1 MYEHD
6 VVEHLLLYCSTASTV
21 EHSAINLHEAA
32 KQVRADK
39 SASASKQTDSI
50 YVLYCSS
57 STSSTAQHSAISP
70 HKAAKQERVDQRAT
84 AQPSRQRASTVL
96 QYRKHSAISLHK
108 AAKQIR
114 ANQSATTQASKQT
127 VLASASACRRAFTQH
142 AEFSKRT

>member
-70 HKAAKQERVDQRAT
+70 HKAAKQVRA
-84 AQPSRQRASTVL
+84 
-96 QYRKHSAISLHK
+96 H
-108 AAKQIR
+108 
-114 ANQSATTQASKQT
+114 QSATTQAKADREHLQLYCST
-127 VLASASACRRAFTQH
+127 ASTAQRNQPAQSREASTYRSESDNA
-142 AEFSKRT
+142 S

>member
-70 HKAAKQERVDQRAT
+70 HKAAKQVRA
-84 AQPSRQRASTVL
+84 
-96 QYRKHSAISLHK
+96 H
-108 AAKQIR
+108 
-114 ANQSATTQASKQT
+114 QSATTQASRQSWRVPAHVVGHLYRT
-127 VLASASACRRAFTQH
+127 LNSLNERRH
-142 AEFSKRT
+142 